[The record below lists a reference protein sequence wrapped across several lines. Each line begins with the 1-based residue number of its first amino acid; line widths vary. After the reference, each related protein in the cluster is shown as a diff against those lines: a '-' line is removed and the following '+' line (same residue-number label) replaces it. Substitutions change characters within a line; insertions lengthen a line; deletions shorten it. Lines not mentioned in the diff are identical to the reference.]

1 MTYKSLSR
9 VTFRKGKY
17 AGIRIFG
24 ATDVKAADFQGTRN
38 GLSKHMTRA
47 SYLATQ
53 LEAPQWGTVQS
64 YDNAGMSAG
73 PFHWIAHYPQSGKQG
88 PIFGLLRAVELA
100 CPDYILSDVWTM
112 LEAEGWYVATDGKL
126 RSTKNGSL
134 INGTKIRDVL
144 SAPKGFVPKT
154 GPGRE
159 KAEAW
164 AVAFHEL
171 MCRPETMQPQ
181 IQYAIQYLTR
191 GQSKLE
197 GQAYKALV
205 PGKLTD
211 LGAIR
216 VEGENC
222 PLISKHADLAMAV
235 YHSHSVNAPSPAASA
250 LRAALPA
257 LKNSGPQF
265 AKRLIRGLA
274 LKKYGA
280 WDKRYTKTRRIAQ
293 ATGLWDSSFFKGET
307 AIMPPKF
314 I

>member
-1 MTYKSLSR
+1 
-9 VTFRKGKY
+9 
-17 AGIRIFG
+17 
-24 ATDVKAADFQGTRN
+24 
-38 GLSKHMTRA
+38 
-47 SYLATQ
+47 
-53 LEAPQWGTVQS
+53 
-64 YDNAGMSAG
+64 
-73 PFHWIAHYPQSGKQG
+73 
-88 PIFGLLRAVELA
+88 
-100 CPDYILSDVWTM
+100 

-134 INGTKIRDVL
+134 INGTDIRDVL
-144 SAPKGFVPKT
+144 SAPKGMVPKQ
-154 GPGRE
+154 GPVRE

-164 AVAFHEL
+164 ALAFHEL

-181 IQYAIQYLTR
+181 IQYAIQYLTE

-216 VEGENC
+216 VEGEDC
-222 PLISKHADLAMAV
+222 PIINKSADLAMAV

-257 LKNSGPQF
+257 LKNSDPQVF

-280 WDKRYTKTRRIAQ
+280 WDKRYAKTRKIAQ
-293 ATGLWDSSFFKGET
+293 ATGLWDPKLFTGST
-307 AIMPPKF
+307 AIMPLKF
-314 I
+314 V